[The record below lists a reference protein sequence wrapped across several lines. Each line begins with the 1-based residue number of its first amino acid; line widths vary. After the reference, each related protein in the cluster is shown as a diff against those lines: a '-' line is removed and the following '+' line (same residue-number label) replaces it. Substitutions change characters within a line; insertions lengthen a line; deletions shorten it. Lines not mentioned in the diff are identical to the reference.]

1 MRELTELEKQNEKF
15 LKDKGI
21 QFTIVMLTDN
31 ILNHSIFDASKQ
43 IVRYL
48 KEQGI
53 HDFSVQENGKEARI
67 LVTTHILTF
76 KDDILS
82 QTSMYK
88 AGTRGDKRMWF
99 GAKVLPFAEN
109 GNIFVIIA
117 YKGELFI
124 ISESKLDLELCF
136 CTSINNPIKRFLRT
150 FLNVK

>member
-1 MRELTELEKQNEKF
+1 
-15 LKDKGI
+15 
-21 QFTIVMLTDN
+21 MLTDN